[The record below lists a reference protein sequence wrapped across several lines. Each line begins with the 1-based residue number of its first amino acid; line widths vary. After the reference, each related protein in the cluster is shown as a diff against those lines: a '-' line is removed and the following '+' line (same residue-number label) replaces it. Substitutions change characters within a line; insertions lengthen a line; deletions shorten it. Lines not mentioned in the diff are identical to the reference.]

1 MKRISV
7 YDTRKINLTSSDG
20 IDLLFI
26 WKRVK
31 ISRLTK
37 IFIFKILKLIYIFFY
52 IFISNEGETYLLSY
66 PLISNFN

>member
-1 MKRISV
+1 MKCISV

-37 IFIFKILKLIYIFFY
+37 IFIFKILKLIYIFF
-52 IFISNEGETYLLSY
+52 ISNEGETYLLSY

>member
-37 IFIFKILKLIYIFFY
+37 IFIFKILKLIYIFF
-52 IFISNEGETYLLSY
+52 ISNEGETYLLSY

>member
-37 IFIFKILKLIYIFFY
+37 IFIFKILKLIYIFV
-52 IFISNEGETYLLSY
+52 ISNEGETYLLSY